1 MNFLSAKPHP
11 FLQTKGG
18 HFGSD
23 PQARKA
29 VSVDYVTTT
38 ILDRGLT
45 CGLQHKINT
54 YYGSSIVVGLAC
66 KTQVTKLC
74 TIGNVSHCMQS
85 EGWTITLDL
94 EPNP

>member
-18 HFGSD
+18 NFGSD

-54 YYGSSIVVGLAC
+54 YYGSSIVVGLALFHLQN
-66 KTQVTKLC
+66 TSYQVVHHREC
-74 TIGNVSHCMQS
+74 
-85 EGWTITLDL
+85 ITLYA
-94 EPNP
+94 E